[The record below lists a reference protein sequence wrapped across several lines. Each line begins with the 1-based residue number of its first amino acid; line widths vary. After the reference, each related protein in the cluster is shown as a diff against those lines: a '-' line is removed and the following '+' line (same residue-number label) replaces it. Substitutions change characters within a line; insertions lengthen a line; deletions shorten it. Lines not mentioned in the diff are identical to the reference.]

1 MPVRLPTPSGLLAL
15 PCLAQLLD
23 LVQAGQPELAAL
35 QEPLLLLISQV
46 CLYVSYHLSGRF
58 LLLYFQAILIAQC
71 ACAIKYLV

>member
-1 MPVRLPTPSGLLAL
+1 MVGLVS

-46 CLYVSYHLSGRF
+46 CLYVSYHLSGRV
-58 LLLYFQAILIAQC
+58 LVLLYFQAILIAQC

>member
-1 MPVRLPTPSGLLAL
+1 MVGLVS

-46 CLYVSYHLSGRF
+46 CLYVSYHLSGRVLL